1 MSTLSEFSV
10 VLGALELG
18 IVPPL
23 QSVDRALQSMSA
35 SEQLKCKR
43 KYRKLVRRLRKRHDG
58 TVDWPKSWLRREII
72 RECGRTGERVIE
84 SE

>member
-43 KYRKLVRRLRKRHDG
+43 KYRKLFYY
-58 TVDWPKSWLRREII
+58 
-72 RECGRTGERVIE
+72 
-84 SE
+84 